1 MTPLPLDGLRVL
13 DCTQFMAGPFCTL
26 LLADMGADVIKVER
40 PQGGDDVRRAAPD
53 INGVSAP
60 FLIINRNKR
69 SLAIDLKTPQGNAAF
84 LRVASTADV
93 IVENFR
99 PGTLA
104 RLGLGYEQLSEVN
117 HSIIFCSISGF
128 GQSGP
133 YQHRGGFDLVAQ
145 GMSGIMSVTGSPGSD
160 PVKVGVP
167 ITDLA
172 AGMYGANAV
181 MAAYIHRLKTG
192 QGQRIDT
199 SLLEAGIALTF
210 WETAIYWAS
219 GEIPTPLGSA
229 HRLNAPYQALKCQDK
244 YITIGA
250 ANQNNWERLVEA
262 LGRQDLLAHP
272 EFETDPLRRQNYM
285 ALASELECT
294 LLTHPADHWLSL
306 LEQAGVPSGPIN
318 TMAEVYDDPHVL
330 DRDMVVYMDHPVA
343 GRIKTIGFP
352 VKLSKTPVR
361 FQRPAPLLG
370 QHTESVLEES
380 GFTTQEITNLV
391 EHEAVKTYPPR
402 D

>member
-1 MTPLPLDGLRVL
+1 ML